1 MNPRAL
7 IVLIALLAA
16 CSPEGAGK
24 PPGPGAASPQ
34 APQVS
39 VVTLEPRRLALTTVL
54 PGRTSAFRI
63 AEIRPQV
70 NGLVLRRLFEEGS
83 EVKEGQVLYRID
95 PAPFQAALDNARA
108 ALGRAEANLPAVR
121 AREERLRALLE
132 EGAVSRQDYDD
143 VSAALKQATA
153 EIAYWQ
159 AQVETARI
167 HLGYT
172 QITAPIAGRIGKSSI
187 TDGAIV
193 TAYQPLPLATIQQ
206 IDPIYVDVPQSSA
219 ELLRL
224 NRRLAAGR
232 LKPDPQAR
240 HAVRLF
246 LEDGTPYP
254 HEGSLQFRDIT
265 VDPATGAVTLRMVFP
280 NPQGVLLPGM
290 FVRAEIHEGVLEQAI
305 LAPQPGIQR
314 NPKGEP
320 FAYVVDAGGKVE
332 IRPLVLEREIG
343 SDWLVTSGLAAG
355 DRLIVEGLQAL
366 RMLRPGTPVTVREA
380 SPRADAPPAGASAPP
395 ASK

>member
-1 MNPRAL
+1 MKTPAW
-7 IVLIALLAA
+7 IALIALLAA
-16 CSPEGAGK
+16 CSPEGPGK
-24 PPGPGAASPQ
+24 PPAPGAAGPP

-39 VVTLEPRRLALTTVL
+39 VISLEPRSVVLSTIL
-54 PGRTSAFRI
+54 PGRTSPFRI

-83 EVKEGQVLYRID
+83 RVKAGEVLYRID

-108 ALGRAEANLPAVR
+108 ALGRAEANLPAIR
-121 AREERLRALLE
+121 AREERVRALLE
-132 EGAVSRQDYDD
+132 EGAVSRQDVDD
-143 VSAALKQATA
+143 ASAALKQAIA

-167 HLGYT
+167 QLGYT
-172 QITAPIAGRIGKSSI
+172 QITAPIGGRIGKSSI

-193 TAYQPLPLATIQQ
+193 TAYQAMPLATIQQ

-232 LKPDPQAR
+232 LKPDPEAR

-254 HEGSLQFRDIT
+254 QEGTLQFRDIT
-265 VDPATGAVTLRMVFP
+265 VDPATGAVTLRLVFP
-280 NPQGVLLPGM
+280 NPQGMLLPGM
-290 FVRAEIHEGVLEQAI
+290 FVRAEIREGVLEQAI
-305 LAPQPGIQR
+305 LAPQPAVHR

-320 FAYVVDAGGKVE
+320 YALVVDAGGKVE

-343 SDWLVTSGLAAG
+343 GDWLIASGLAAG

-366 RMLRPGTPVTVREA
+366 HLLRPGTPVTLKAATPAA
-380 SPRADAPPAGASAPP
+380 SPPPG
-395 ASK
+395 SK

>member
-1 MNPRAL
+1 MKSLVWIA
-7 IVLIALLAA
+7 LIALFAA
-16 CSPEGAGK
+16 CSPEGAGQH
-24 PPGPGAASPQ
+24 PAPGAGGPPV
-34 APQVS
+34 PQVS
-39 VVTLEPRRLALTTVL
+39 VIPLEPRSVVLSTIL
-54 PGRTSAFRI
+54 PGRTSPFRI

-83 EVKEGQVLYRID
+83 VVRAGEVLYRID

-108 ALGRAEANLPAVR
+108 ALGRAEANLPAIR
-121 AREERLRALLE
+121 AREERVRALLE
-132 EGAVSRQDYDD
+132 EGAVSRQDVDD
-143 VSAALKQATA
+143 VSAALKQAIA

-232 LKPDPQAR
+232 LRPDSEAR
-240 HAVRLF
+240 HAVRLI

-254 HEGSLQFRDIT
+254 HEGTLQFRDIT

-280 NPQGVLLPGM
+280 NPQGILLPGM
-290 FVRAEIHEGVLEQAI
+290 FVRAEIREGVLEQAI
-305 LAPQPGIQR
+305 LAPQPAIHR

-320 FAYVVDAGGKVE
+320 YALIVDAEGKVE
-332 IRPLVLEREIG
+332 SRPLVLEREIG
-343 SDWLVTSGLAAG
+343 GDWLIASGLAAG

-366 RMLRPGTPVTVREA
+366 HLLRPGTPVTVKA
-380 SPRADAPPAGASAPP
+380 ATPAANAPLG
-395 ASK
+395 SK

>member
-1 MNPRAL
+1 MKSPAW
-7 IVLIALLAA
+7 IALIALFAA
-16 CSPEGAGK
+16 CSPEGPGK
-24 PPGPGAASPQ
+24 PAGPGAAAAQ

-39 VVTLEPRRLALTTVL
+39 VLTLEPRSVALSTVL

-83 EVKEGQVLYRID
+83 MVKAGDVLYRID

-121 AREERLRALLE
+121 AREERVRALLE
-132 EGAVSRQDYDD
+132 EGAVSRQDHDD
-143 VSAALKQATA
+143 ASAALKQATA

-172 QITAPIAGRIGKSSI
+172 QITAPIAGRIGMSSI

-193 TAYQPLPLATIQQ
+193 TAYQPLALATIQQ
-206 IDPIYVDVPQSSA
+206 IDPIYVDVPQSTA

-232 LKPDPQAR
+232 LKPDPEAR

-254 HEGSLQFRDIT
+254 HEGTLQFRDIT

-290 FVRAEIHEGVLEQAI
+290 FVRAEIREGVLEQAI
-305 LAPQPGIQR
+305 LAPQAAILR

-320 FAYVVDAGGKVE
+320 YALVAGPGDKVE

-343 SDWLVTSGLAAG
+343 SDWLVASGLAAG
-355 DRLIVEGLQAL
+355 DRLIVEG
-366 RMLRPGTPVTVREA
+366 
-380 SPRADAPPAGASAPP
+380 
-395 ASK
+395 